1 MALPGSRLS
10 IIPFPETWLNSGISS
25 QSLALTAS
33 SHDLM
38 ENNSSKA
45 MVQFGGAL
53 SSSHKFLSLKWKVLL
68 LSSLILIAIVVSFTG
83 ITYRSLMN
91 DFENQRDVQHQR
103 YAREVEGLIDQV
115 SQNLH
120 QLAQLIPFLEGM
132 NTALLANSA
141 ENIAE
146 IFDPYWAP
154 LQLNKD
160 IELIRF
166 YDSSNRLLGN
176 WGNSESYA
184 GENAMLNWVGKA
196 NAREK
201 LISSL

>member
-1 MALPGSRLS
+1 MEKNLHK
-10 IIPFPETWLNSGISS
+10 SGT
-25 QSLALTAS
+25 QLQDTG
-33 SHDLM
+33 
-38 ENNSSKA
+38 KA
-45 MVQFGGAL
+45 ER
-53 SSSHKFLSLKWKVLL
+53 KFLSLKWKVLL

-103 YAREVEGLIDQV
+103 YTREVEGLIDQI

-132 NTALLANSA
+132 NTALLVNSGKS
-141 ENIAE
+141 IAQT
-146 IFDPYWAP
+146 FDPYWAP

-166 YDSSNRLLGN
+166 YDSSNRLLAH

-184 GENAMLNWVGKA
+184 
-196 NAREK
+196 
-201 LISSL
+201 